1 MEKTE
6 RVLKYVCMALPYGL
20 NCKCKTLSDEVYKI
34 VDVDLGDYPNSVI
47 VRLKTRRG
55 GFINAPIEEIEL
67 LLRSMED
74 MTDEEMNEFTKLKR
88 MSVTLVIPK
97 GASILTPQYIVDL
110 EDDGDGLNYLYEWLL
125 KKHYDFMKLKQY
137 DKG

>member
-1 MEKTE
+1 MKKTE

-20 NCKCKTLSDEVYKI
+20 KCKCKTLSDEVYTI
-34 VDVDLGDYPNSVI
+34 VDVDLGDYPNSAI
-47 VRLKTRRG
+47 VRLKTSRG
-55 GFINAPIEEIEL
+55 GFINAPIEKIEL

-74 MTDEEMNEFTKLKR
+74 MTDDEMNEFTKLKR
-88 MSVTLVIPK
+88 MSVTVVMPN
-97 GASILTPQYIVDL
+97 GVSILNPQYIVDL

-137 DKG
+137 DRR